1 MKIARFLLK
10 LFVIFSLPFGIV
22 AALLLALIGG
32 LTGEVMGYGNGAVT
46 GALAG
51 LFGGCFAGMAFGG
64 LMTLLLGGVHLT
76 QTRNTQVQHSA
87 SFKFS
92 GNGADARQ
100 LCQDAVSQVP
110 GTAFDPDLSS
120 DTVLVA
126 TKERTWKSWGDRISF
141 TISTPETGQQ
151 LITVESRPVMKATML
166 DYGSNE
172 ENVAIIT
179 RYLVEK
185 RGLTQ
190 VSL

>member
-32 LTGEVMGYGNGAVT
+32 LTGEVMGYGNGA
-46 GALAG
+46 
-51 LFGGCFAGMAFGG
+51 
-64 LMTLLLGGVHLT
+64 
-76 QTRNTQVQHSA
+76 
-87 SFKFS
+87 
-92 GNGADARQ
+92 DARQ
-100 LCQDAVSQVP
+100 LCQDAISQVP
-110 GTAFDPDLSS
+110 GTAFDTDLSS